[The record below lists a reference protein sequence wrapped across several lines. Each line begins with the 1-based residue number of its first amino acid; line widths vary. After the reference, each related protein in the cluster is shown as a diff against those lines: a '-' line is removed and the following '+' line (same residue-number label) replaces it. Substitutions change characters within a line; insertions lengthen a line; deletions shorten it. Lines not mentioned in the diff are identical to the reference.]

1 MRINMKKRNFIRLF
15 ERKKSRIDS
24 RIKRDYIENGIATV
38 HCCISDYNDIIN
50 TYSSKDQES
59 LNPDFVDFLQDAAG
73 PIPDEC
79 PLVLNVIGDCL
90 SADEKKIIKEIIRD
104 DFSYRL
110 GLVEKEQDHEFKM
123 FIFMLVGLIISG
135 LLLWLTVPL
144 DEVPREIF
152 IVFFWFFGDRMF
164 EYLFITYAN
173 FGRNNVLPGGWQVS
187 KLFFRTLIKKCIT
200 RKSKSVSCTPNLTWN
215 SERVGV
221 KNEKNIYD

>member
-1 MRINMKKRNFIRLF
+1 MKKRNFIRLF

-164 EYLFITYAN
+164 EYLFITGRELRQEQRLAGRLASIKVIFSDTYKKMHYTEEQISQLYAE
-173 FGRNNVLPGGWQVS
+173 LDLEQ
-187 KLFFRTLIKKCIT
+187 
-200 RKSKSVSCTPNLTWN
+200 
-215 SERVGV
+215 
-221 KNEKNIYD
+221 

>member
-1 MRINMKKRNFIRLF
+1 MKKRNFIQLF

-50 TYSSKDQES
+50 TYSAKDQES
-59 LNPDFVDFLQDAAG
+59 LNPDFVDFLKDSAD

-90 SADEKKIIKEIIRD
+90 SADEKKIIKETIRD

-110 GLVEKEQDHEFKM
+110 GLVEREQEREFRM
-123 FIFMLVGLIISG
+123 FILMIIGLIISG
-135 LLLWLTVPL
+135 LLLWLTIPL

-152 IVFFWFFGDRMF
+152 VVFFWFFGDRMF
-164 EYLFITYAN
+164 EYIFITGRELRKEKRLAGRLASIKVNFSDTYEKPHYTEEQISQLYAE
-173 FGRNNVLPGGWQVS
+173 LDLDQ
-187 KLFFRTLIKKCIT
+187 
-200 RKSKSVSCTPNLTWN
+200 
-215 SERVGV
+215 
-221 KNEKNIYD
+221 